1 MGAKQTDVALRTG
14 FVALYALVFVSVL
27 YWSYQLEG
35 TNPWQGW
42 TYVYKALPLSPPLL
56 YTTVNGKR
64 T

>member
-42 TYVYKALPLSPPLL
+42 TYVYDLPPPPAST
-56 YTTVNGKR
+56 TTVDLKR
-64 T
+64 P